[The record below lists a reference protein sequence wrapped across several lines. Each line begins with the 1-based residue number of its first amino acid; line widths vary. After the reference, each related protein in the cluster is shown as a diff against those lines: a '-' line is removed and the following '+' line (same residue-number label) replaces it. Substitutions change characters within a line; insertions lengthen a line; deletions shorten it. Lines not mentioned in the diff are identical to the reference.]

1 MKDLLS
7 FAKRPRKE
15 KPYFPTH
22 FQEEGWA
29 QPSCRYSGRGHPGL
43 PSHLAALQASAH
55 TCRET
60 LPVPTRKQHPQT

>member
-29 QPSCRYSGRGHPGL
+29 QSSCRYSVSRGHQGL
-43 PSHLAALQASAH
+43 PSHLAALKA
-55 TCRET
+55 
-60 LPVPTRKQHPQT
+60 